1 MLYYATIP
9 LTCKIQNR
17 SQFLSRKPSTVSF
30 NQPKILIYL
39 FIKISSYLFN
49 LLNIFIFLLLGHY
62 HIAGLFQV
70 PQQTVVPT
78 REKRG
83 PGQSYCAGLL
93 IMLEWLIECLLLRIK
108 TPEHTISL
116 KITTTCPYQI
126 AIKKHFRIRVG
137 LGQDLGAMCD
147 RFVHTTLWPALTT
160 DYFHSFF
167 FRCYFIPLSNK
178 FNNEP
183 TGCMET
189 LRLLLGGLGSHPLE
203 KFIIKSGSVL
213 HNPVG
218 ASIGWVVCGK
228 GLFRLAI

>member
-1 MLYYATIP
+1 MQLLLSELTHILSSLVIESTGRLKNRFQWASLGFFLKIRWRTRNRVRICQGSKRLLYYATIP

-30 NQPKILIYL
+30 NQPKSLIYL

-78 REKRG
+78 REKKG

-93 IMLEWLIECLLLRIK
+93 IMLEGLIECLLLRIK
-108 TPEHTISL
+108 SPEHTISL

-126 AIKKHFRIRVG
+126 AIKKTLSNKSWI
-137 LGQDLGAMCD
+137 GAGSRGHVRSLRSHHSLACPD
-147 RFVHTTLWPALTT
+147 KRLL
-160 DYFHSFF
+160 SFF
-167 FRCYFIPLSNK
+167 FLS
-178 FNNEP
+178 
-183 TGCMET
+183 
-189 LRLLLGGLGSHPLE
+189 LLFYSA
-203 KFIIKSGSVL
+203 FQQV
-213 HNPVG
+213 
-218 ASIGWVVCGK
+218 
-228 GLFRLAI
+228 